1 MRTVVQ
7 LKRDVSGHLA
17 SATDDNPLII
27 TKYNNN
33 PYRAIVPIDWY
44 ERAAE
49 ALREKEA
56 AERRKQEEAA

>member
-1 MRTVVQ
+1 MRTVRE

-17 SATDDNPLII
+17 TATDDNPLII
-27 TKYNNN
+27 RKYKK
-33 PYRAIVPIDWY
+33 PYRAVVPIDWY

-56 AERRKQEEAA
+56 AEQRKQETAA

>member
-1 MRTVVQ
+1 MLTVRQ
-7 LKRDVSGHLA
+7 LKEDVPGSLA
-17 SATDDNPLII
+17 SATEDTPVVVRR
-27 TKYNNN
+27 YND

-56 AERRKQEEAA
+56 REAAA